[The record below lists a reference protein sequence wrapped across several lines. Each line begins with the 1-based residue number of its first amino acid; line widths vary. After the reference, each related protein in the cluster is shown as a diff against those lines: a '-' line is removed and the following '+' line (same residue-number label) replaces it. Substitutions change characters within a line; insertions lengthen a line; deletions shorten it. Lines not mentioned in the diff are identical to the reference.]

1 MANQFASPNITVK
14 EIDLTG
20 VVPAVDTSTGA
31 YVGNFNWGPV
41 EQPVLIANEAALA
54 ETFGSPSLSN
64 DATSVD
70 FLSAAYFLKYA
81 STLYVVRTQEAAVNA
96 SIAGTGIVTSV
107 TVAGTNNNYTDTP
120 TISFSGGGGSGA
132 AATATMEIVS
142 ITGTPTDG
150 GSGYAVDDTFEIDL
164 GAGTNATGKVL
175 AVDPGGIVTS
185 VSLLSGGSFTG
196 TLDSLTGHATT
207 NTSGSGDNALDVTV
221 AVGIKSITIIDGG
234 TGYSSAPTVTES
246 EGGNATL
253 TAVQNSDGA
262 LVKNA
267 AYWEANKSGLT
278 GEQIIAKYPG
288 TAGNSLQISFCPY
301 SPGDTAFDGWVVN
314 GVNVYEEFD
323 GAPDT
328 SSYVQ
333 TLAGS
338 AVRDEVHVAI
348 IDEDGTFSGV
358 PGTVL
363 ETFPFCSLA
372 GDAKTSDG
380 SSNYVLD
387 VLNAKS
393 NFVWAAD
400 YASLPELGE
409 SSVSFTQQTTSVQ
422 TDSLSGGV
430 ASNALDEG
438 DIATGFDL
446 FEDAETITVDFL
458 IAPLMTTRVQQTTV
472 VADLV
477 ATAASLRKDCVVVTS
492 PSVDD
497 VTNQSNS
504 TNITNAVKAFSE
516 GLSSSSYLIVDNNH
530 LKVYDKYND
539 AYVFI
544 PAASST
550 AGLMAL
556 TDQVAAPWFSPA
568 GQRRGNYFG
577 VTSLA
582 WNASREQRDT
592 LYKVGVN
599 PVVNLPGQ
607 GILLY
612 GDKTKESR
620 PSAFDRINVRR
631 LFLLMERAIKQ
642 ASQNVLFEFNDEF
655 TRAEFVNIV
664 EPFLREIQG
673 RRGIT
678 DFRVVCDETN
688 NTAAVIDANRFVA
701 SIFVKPARSINYI
714 TLNFVAV
721 RTGVD
726 FEEVV
731 GTV

>member
-31 YVGNFNWGPV
+31 FVGNFNWGPI
-41 EQPVLIANEAALA
+41 EQPVLVANEAALA
-54 ETFGSPSLSN
+54 ETFGSPSLSA
-64 DATSVD
+64 DATSID

-81 STLYVVRTQEAAVNA
+81 STLYVVRTQEGAVNA
-96 SIAGTGIVTSV
+96 SIAGSGIVSSV
-107 TVAGTNNNYTDTP
+107 TVGGTNNDYTDTP
-120 TISFSGGGGSGA
+120 TIGFTGGSGSGA
-132 AATATMEIVS
+132 AATATMEIKS

-150 GSGYAVDDTFEIDL
+150 GTGYAVADTFEIDL
-164 GAGTNATGKVL
+164 GTGVNATGSVL

-185 VSLLSGGSFTG
+185 VSLSSGGSFTG

-221 AVGIKSITIIDGG
+221 AVGIKNISIIDTG
-234 TGYSSAPTVTES
+234 TGYTGVPTVTDS

-253 TAVQNSDGA
+253 TAVINADGV
-262 LVKNA
+262 LVKNRET
-267 AYWEANKSGLT
+267 WESDKSGLSA
-278 GEQIIAKYPG
+278 EQIIAKYAG
-288 TAGNSLQISFCPY
+288 TVGNSLQISFCPV
-301 SPGDTAFDGWVVN
+301 SPGNTSFDGWTVGTTDVF
-314 GVNVYEEFD
+314 EEFD
-323 GAPDT
+323 SAPGTSQYVSDLSGA
-328 SSYVQ
+328 
-333 TLAGS
+333 G
-338 AVRDEVHVAI
+338 DEVHVAI
-348 IDEDGTFSGV
+348 IDEDGEFSGN

-363 ETFPFCSLA
+363 ETFPYASLA
-372 GDAKTSDG
+372 GDAKTADG

-393 NFVWAAD
+393 NYVRAAD
-400 YASLPELGE
+400 IAAFPELGNN
-409 SSVSFTQQTTSVQ
+409 SSGFTQITTSVS
-422 TDSLSGGV
+422 TSSLSGGV

-438 DIATGFDL
+438 DVDTGFDS
-446 FEDAETITVDFL
+446 FEDPETITVDFL
-458 IAPLMTTRVQQTTV
+458 IAPSMTSRVAQTTV
-472 VADLV
+472 VANLV
-477 ATAASLRKDCVVVTS
+477 GIASSQRKDCVVISS
-492 PSVDD
+492 PSRDD
-497 VTNQSNS
+497 VLNQANA
-504 TNITNAVKAFSE
+504 TAITNAIKTFSE
-516 GLSSSSYLIVDNNH
+516 GLTSSSYLILDNNF

-539 AYVFI
+539 EYVFI

-550 AGLMAL
+550 AGLLAL
-556 TDQVAAPWFSPA
+556 TDQVSAPWFSPA

-582 WNASREQRDT
+582 WNANRNARDT

-631 LFLLMERAIKQ
+631 LFLVIERAIKQ
-642 ASQNVLFEFNDEF
+642 AASNVLFEFNDEF

-688 NTAAVIDANRFVA
+688 NTAAVIDANRFIA
-701 SIFVKPARSINYI
+701 SCFIKPARSINFI

-726 FEEVV
+726 FDEVV